1 LKYERYRESIL
12 NIKKLAENY
21 TSLNQ
26 SELHELHR
34 LNAQCLA
41 MKEGIISSFKSVVDE
56 LEDGLTLLIDR
67 LEQMKKDADRI
78 SGPEGTL
85 EDTLQLESAW
95 QNTES
100 LLNNIRILLGPGTQN
115 SGNKDGRSD
124 SNGLVGPPEP
134 DAAPSKPSTHELVVL
149 SRNEAAV
156 ATEKTTAVKLPA
168 PEVPSAPKTLRN
180 EGQDRH
186 SNNKKPDD
194 QNNIKKAQQKKDQK
208 VPHAGQFNA
217 KALPVN
223 KTCGDTEKKII
234 EEISKNMELIKGS
247 KKKL

>member
-1 LKYERYRESIL
+1 LKYERYRESML

-21 TSLNQ
+21 TGLNQ

-41 MKEGIISSFKSVVDE
+41 MKDGIISSFKSVINE
-56 LEDGLTLLIDR
+56 LEDVLTLLIDR

-85 EDTLQLESAW
+85 EDTLLLEPAW

-115 SGNKDGRSD
+115 PGNGDGRSD
-124 SNGLVGPPEP
+124 AKGLAGLPEP
-134 DAAPSKPSTHELVVL
+134 DTAPSKQVIHELVVL
-149 SRNEAAV
+149 SRTEAAV
-156 ATEKTTAVKLPA
+156 ATEKTTAAKQPVQ
-168 PEVPSAPKTLRN
+168 EVPSAAKTLRN

-186 SNNKKPDD
+186 SINKKPDD
-194 QNNIKKAQQKKDQK
+194 QNNGKKAQQKKDQK
-208 VPHAGQFNA
+208 VPHASQFNA

>member
-1 LKYERYRESIL
+1 MKYERYRESIL

-41 MKEGIISSFKSVVDE
+41 MKEGIVSSFKSVVDE
-56 LEDGLTLLIDR
+56 LEDGLTQLIDR

-100 LLNNIRILLGPGTQN
+100 LLNNIRILLNPGTQN
-115 SGNKDGRSD
+115 PGNKDGRSD
-124 SNGLVGPPEP
+124 TKEKTSI
-134 DAAPSKPSTHELVVL
+134 HELVVL

-156 ATEKTTAVKLPA
+156 ATEKSTAAKLPA
-168 PEVPSAPKTLRN
+168 PEVPSPPKILRN
-180 EGQDRH
+180 EGQDRQ

-194 QNNIKKAQQKKDQK
+194 QNHSKKVQQKKDQK
-208 VPHAGQFNA
+208 VPHTGQFNT
-217 KALPVN
+217 KPLPVN